1 MTGHTI
7 WVIQFVGW
15 ASLVKVVFTLILAE
29 STPQMY
35 ACFDCSVISMYCS
48 GGFGT
53 GLVYWRWACHWYALL
68 IEGSGIGILCSRF
81 IMVLAYL
88 ARDSSWQDISVQ
100 FFENIRT
107 FCSPYRY
114 TFHNLSVLFL
124 KYPYTLLD
132 WFLGYSSMSRLT
144 ENMIRLRKFLSRFHI
159 FLS

>member
-68 IEGSGIGILCSRF
+68 IEGSGFGILCSRF
-81 IMVLAYL
+81 TMVLHTLL
-88 ARDSSWQDISVQ
+88 AIHPGKTYPNNFRKYPYILLTLSV
-100 FFENIRT
+100 
-107 FCSPYRY
+107 
-114 TFHNLSVLFL
+114 TFHNLSVLF
-124 KYPYTLLD
+124 
-132 WFLGYSSMSRLT
+132 
-144 ENMIRLRKFLSRFHI
+144 
-159 FLS
+159 